1 MTGIRR
7 NDIIDLLLDEI
18 NKIGDEKT
26 ENGLKK
32 EDIDVELAVISN
44 AIIFFFAGFDTSS
57 LTLATVIFS
66 FLDKPV
72 IQDRARQ
79 EIEDVVG
86 DSKVITSDHLRDLKY
101 LENVINEA
109 LRYYGITSNTM
120 RLCTKDYKV
129 PDTDFTIRKGMQVN
143 VLTGCFAEECFFNPA
158 GQWCLFWVQ
167 GWISGRADC
176 ARPAKWRPRLV
187 PPLALGREE
196 EPDLW

>member
-86 DSKVITSDHLRDLKY
+86 DSKVITSETLSTWKMSSMKPS
-101 LENVINEA
+101 VT
-109 LRYYGITSNTM
+109 TS
-120 RLCTKDYKV
+120 
-129 PDTDFTIRKGMQVN
+129 
-143 VLTGCFAEECFFNPA
+143 PA
-158 GQWCLFWVQ
+158 T
-167 GWISGRADC
+167 
-176 ARPAKWRPRLV
+176 P
-187 PPLALGREE
+187 
-196 EPDLW
+196 

>member
-18 NKIGDEKT
+18 KKIGDDKT

-57 LTLATVIFS
+57 LTLATVIYS
-66 FLDKPV
+66 FLDKPM

-79 EIEDVVG
+79 EIEEVVG
-86 DSKVITSDHLRDLKY
+86 DSKIITSVHLRDLKY

-109 LRYYGITSNTM
+109 LCYYDFTINTT
-120 RLCTKDYKV
+120 RLCTKDYKIH
-129 PDTDFTIRKGMQVN
+129 DTDFT
-143 VLTGCFAEECFFNPA
+143 GCFADECFFNPA
-158 GQWCLFWVQ
+158 EL
-167 GWISGRADC
+167 D
-176 ARPAKWRPRLV
+176 
-187 PPLALGREE
+187 
-196 EPDLW
+196 PDNFGIKNNPN